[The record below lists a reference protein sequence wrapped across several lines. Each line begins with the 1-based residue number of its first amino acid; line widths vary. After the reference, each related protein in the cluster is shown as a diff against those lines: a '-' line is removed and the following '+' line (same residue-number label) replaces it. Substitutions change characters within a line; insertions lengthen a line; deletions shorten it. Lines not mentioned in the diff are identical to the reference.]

1 MSDLELFNIFKD
13 LGGRRIIDDVSFTV
27 NSGEFFVL
35 LGPSG
40 SGKSTLMRLI
50 TGLDKPDSGKIILAG
65 RDITTLPSRERNI
78 GMVFQDYGLY
88 PNMNTY
94 DNIAYGMQARGVK
107 KDEIARRIP
116 PVAEKLKLTD
126 LLYRSIVDLSGG
138 EQQRVAL
145 ARAMCKDADAY
156 LYDEPLSNLD
166 PKLRSSARR
175 DIQWAHRQK
184 GKPSLYV
191 THDQIEAFALA
202 DRIALLGNG
211 RLQQVGGVDNLINS
225 PNNLYVARFVGSPP
239 MNLVDGDIKHEDGVY
254 YVVSA
259 DYSIKLPPNLQSALA
274 NYNRDRVVLGIRPEA
289 LEYEPDPDGN
299 LPVLQGTVE
308 VMEAM
313 LGETILTARIGS
325 NTLFAALLEDD
336 GSLEVF
342 DVGKPI
348 TLTVDPERMLLFDW
362 ETEEAIRL

>member
-1 MSDLELFNIFKD
+1 MSDLELFNIVKV

-27 NSGEFFVL
+27 KAGEFFVL

-50 TGLDKPDSGKIILAG
+50 CGLDKPDSGKIILNG
-65 RDITTLPSRERNI
+65 RDITDLPSRERNV

-88 PNMNTY
+88 PNMDTY
-94 DNIAYGMQARGVK
+94 GNIAYGLQARGVK
-107 KDEIARRIP
+107 KDEIERRIP
-116 PVAEKLKLTD
+116 PVTEKLKLTH
-126 LLYRSIVDLSGG
+126 LLHRNIVDLSGG

-175 DIQWAHRQK
+175 DIQWVHREK

-211 RLQQVGGVDNLINS
+211 RLQQLGSVDNLINS

-239 MNLVDGDIKHEDGVY
+239 MNLLEGDIKHQDG
-254 YVVSA
+254 S
-259 DYSIKLPPNLQSALA
+259 DYFRTSDFEIQLPPHLQSALV
-274 NYNRDRVVLGIRPEA
+274 NHNKERVILGVRPDW
-289 LEYEPDPDGN
+289 LTYEPGADN
-299 LPVLQGTVE
+299 ILVLQGAVQD
-308 VMEAM
+308 MEAM
-313 LGETILTARIGS
+313 LGETILTARVGA
-325 NTLFAALLEDD
+325 NTLVTALLEDD
-336 GSLEVF
+336 GSVSALGIG
-342 DVGKPI
+342 DPI
-348 TLTVDPERMLLFDW
+348 TLTIDPDRLLLFDW
-362 ETEEAIRL
+362 ESEEAIRL